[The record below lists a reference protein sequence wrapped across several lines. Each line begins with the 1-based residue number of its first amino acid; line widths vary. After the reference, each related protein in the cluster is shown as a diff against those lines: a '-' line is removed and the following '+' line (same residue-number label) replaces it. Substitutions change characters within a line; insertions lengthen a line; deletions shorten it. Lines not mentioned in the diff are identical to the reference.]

1 MVLYQWVS
9 IDPNQP
15 VRMTRRSADARLTTR
30 FLSSL
35 LIAAGATLV
44 GAADV
49 LAQSAQQS
57 STTDADSQQWTT
69 LEQPGSKN
77 QGVQEADD
85 QAQEEAQPERDP
97 DFDQNAAD
105 DAALRQDLG
114 RQNLQEEGVD
124 GLRTRRADTDQTPGI
139 PVGTFTF
146 RPTITGGAGF
156 EREKSG
162 EKTKTRS
169 YLQAGL
175 KGSLTSNWSQHEL
188 RIDTSGTWQRTLS
201 GFKSDDPEGSINA
214 ALRLDISNDT
224 IANLTA
230 GYSLARESIGDAN
243 AIDGATNQAEVATW
257 TAGAAITRDLGL
269 IRGTLGFDFE
279 RETYGDATLSTG
291 QRLDQSDRNQNTAT
305 LRGRLGYEL
314 SPALIPFIEAS
325 YGRMIYD
332 NTRDSTGYMRDADL
346 YAAKTGVEFD
356 MGEKLRGEIGAG
368 YTVADFKDGRLD
380 SLSGLTINGD
390 ANWSPHRGTDVE
402 FGLKTEVEPSTS
414 AGSSGSI
421 AYTAD
426 MALTQVIID
435 ELKGKLSAGTTWR
448 DYKSAA
454 SNQTVYDLGAGL
466 TWGLS
471 RSLEVTADVAWER
484 SSQKGSSSQETLTGL
499 VGLSLKR

>member
-1 MVLYQWVS
+1 V
-9 IDPNQP
+9 
-15 VRMTRRSADARLTTR
+15 
-30 FLSSL
+30 
-35 LIAAGATLV
+35 
-44 GAADV
+44 
-49 LAQSAQQS
+49 
-57 STTDADSQQWTT
+57 
-69 LEQPGSKN
+69 
-77 QGVQEADD
+77 
-85 QAQEEAQPERDP
+85 
-97 DFDQNAAD
+97 D
-105 DAALRQDLG
+105 DATLRQDLG
-114 RQNLQEEGVD
+114 RQNLPDQGVD
-124 GLRTRRADTDQTPGI
+124 ELRPRAAESEETPGI
-139 PVGTFTF
+139 PIGTFTF
-146 RPTITGGAGF
+146 RPTISSGAGF
-156 EREKSG
+156 EKEKSG
-162 EKTKTRS
+162 DATKTRS

-188 RIDTSGTWQRTLS
+188 RIDTSGTWQKTLS

-230 GYSLARESIGDAN
+230 GYSLAREDIGDAN

-257 TAGAAITRDLGL
+257 TAGASITRDLGL

-279 RETYGDATLSTG
+279 RETYGDATLSSG
-291 QRLDQSDRNQNTAT
+291 QNLDQSDRNQNTAT

-314 SPALIPFIEAS
+314 SPAIIPFIEAS

-332 NTRDSTGYMRDADL
+332 NERDSTGYMRDADL

-356 MGEKLRGEIGAG
+356 MGEKLRGELGAG

-402 FGLKTEVEPSTS
+402 FGLKTEIEPSTS

-454 SNQTVYDLGAGL
+454 ANQTVYDLGAGL
-466 TWGLS
+466 TWGVS
-471 RSLEVTADVAWER
+471 RSLDVTADVAWER
-484 SSQKGSSSQETLTGL
+484 SSQKGSASQETLTGL

>member
-1 MVLYQWVS
+1 MS
-9 IDPNQP
+9 PRAPDD
-15 VRMTRRSADARLTTR
+15 RFKTRL
-30 FLSSL
+30 LSSL
-35 LIAAGATLV
+35 LIAAGTALV
-44 GAADV
+44 GLQDAR
-49 LAQSAQQS
+49 AQSAQPNTPATTSGQEWAANG
-57 STTDADSQQWTT
+57 STR
-69 LEQPGSKN
+69 EQTEDGSD
-77 QGVQEADD
+77 VDD
-85 QAQEEAQPERDP
+85 QTPQDNQTAPEP
-97 DFDQNAAD
+97 EPGVDQNAAD

-114 RQNLQEEGVD
+114 RQNLAEDGVD
-124 GLRTRRADTDQTPGI
+124 GLRTRPAETEDTPGI
-139 PVGTFTF
+139 PVGAFTF
-146 RPTITGGAGF
+146 RPTVTAGAGF
-156 EREKSG
+156 ERERTG
-162 EKTKTRS
+162 KTSKTRS
-169 YLQAGL
+169 YLQGGL

-188 RIDTSGTWQRTLS
+188 RVDTSGTWQKTLS

-230 GYSLARESIGDAN
+230 GYSLGREDIGDAN
-243 AIDGATNQAEVATW
+243 AIDGATNQAEVSTF
-257 TAGAAITRDLGL
+257 TAGASITRDLGL
-269 IRGTLGFDFE
+269 IRGTLGVDFE

-346 YAAKTGVEFD
+346 YAAKAGVEFD

-380 SLSGLTINGD
+380 QLSGLTINGD
-390 ANWSPHRGTDVE
+390 ANWSPQRGTDVE
-402 FGLKTEVEPSTS
+402 LGLKTEVEPSTS

-426 MALTQVIID
+426 VALTQVIID
-435 ELKGKLSAGTTWR
+435 ELKGRLSAGTTWR
-448 DYKSAA
+448 DYKSTTA
-454 SNQTVYDLGAGL
+454 NQTVYDLGGGL

-471 RSLEVTADVAWER
+471 RSLDMTADVAWQH
-484 SSQKGSSSQETLTGL
+484 SSQNGSASQETLTGL